1 MQHSIVVTMILLIFF
16 LFWRHCHTSQC
27 PRPHTRR
34 HTACRCTAG
43 VVVVV
48 GSTTH
53 EQPELGGRVLT
64 RVDGRAERPPDS
76 FNNAKENSSFLS
88 YSCHA

>member
-1 MQHSIVVTMILLIFF
+1 MQHSVVVTMISMIFF
-16 LFWRHCHTSQC
+16 LSGRHCHTSQC

-34 HTACRCTAG
+34 HTACPG